1 MKRLDSFYK
10 VKGDAPRL
18 LCAACFLTGV
28 VITAVYIGE
37 FIALLAIPQYNYLVR
52 DLEDLATHSD
62 IKVLISKGLTVEDF
76 LMGSK
81 EGSVKLIAD
90 QIRRNPE
97 QKLLVNQQGNL
108 SQKVQGRVVMI
119 QVCLINYSNE
129 LHCAFTGINDLQPKT
144 VAISRVQQDYYETHE
159 CRLIIAKQ
167 TFYSAGYSMVL
178 QKNSP
183 ITQAVNDQL
192 ITHKCW
198 NAKFYFLRI

>member
-1 MKRLDSFYK
+1 M
-10 VKGDAPRL
+10 

-52 DLEDLATHSD
+52 DLEDLATQSD

-76 LMGSK
+76 IMGSR
-81 EGSVKLIAD
+81 EGSVKLIGD

-119 QVCLINYSNE
+119 QVGSINYSN
-129 LHCAFTGINDLQPKT
+129 
-144 VAISRVQQDYYETHE
+144 
-159 CRLIIAKQ
+159 
-167 TFYSAGYSMVL
+167 
-178 QKNSP
+178 
-183 ITQAVNDQL
+183 
-192 ITHKCW
+192 
-198 NAKFYFLRI
+198 